1 MSETKVTNTAVILL
15 GHGAPE
21 DVKHIPEYL
30 KNIRGGKVSSPEV
43 VAEVTERYELLG
55 GSSPF
60 RKLTQE
66 QAEALEVFLNQG
78 GDEFKVYYGMR
89 VWKPFIKDVVKQA
102 MDDGAERIIA
112 ICLAPQYSEWSTERY
127 WRSFKEALKD
137 VPGHIPI
144 HFITSWAGDP
154 SLIDAFEERYQAAV
168 EKMKA
173 DGVEDFHTVFTVH
186 SIPEGPRGK
195 EDPYVHDYNRTMDGL
210 IERVNP
216 SPWYQAFQS
225 QGMIPVPWLEP
236 SVEQTIDEIAEA
248 GGKTV
253 LIVPVGF
260 VCDHVEILYDIDI
273 AFKEYAEGKGLK
285 LYRTESLNSS
295 PGLIEALGAA
305 VWERLI

>member
-21 DVKHIPEYL
+21 NVKDIPKYL
-30 KNIRGGKVSSPEV
+30 SNIRGGKVSSPEV
-43 VAEVTERYELLG
+43 IKEVTERYEIIG

-60 RKLTQE
+60 RKLTEE
-66 QAEALEVFLNQG
+66 QAKALEAFLNQG

-89 VWKPFIKDVVKQA
+89 VWSPYMKDVVKQA
-102 MDDGAERIIA
+102 VKEGAERIIA

-127 WRSFKEALKD
+127 WRAFLEALKE
-137 VPGHIPI
+137 VPAHIQI
-144 HFITSWAGDP
+144 DFLTSWAGDP
-154 SLIDAFEERYQAAV
+154 SLIDGFEERYRAAV

-173 DGVEDFHTVFTVH
+173 DGIEEFSTVFTVH
-186 SIPEGPRGK
+186 SIPEGPSGK
-195 EDPYVHDYNRTMDGL
+195 EDPYVLDYNRTMDGL

-260 VCDHVEILYDIDI
+260 VCDHVEILYDIDV
-273 AFKEYAEGKGLK
+273 AFKEYAEEKGIK

-295 PGLIEALGAA
+295 PGMVEALAAA